1 MSAQADMLANLDT
14 RVPLIAD
21 MDTGYGGPS
30 NIARS
35 VRTYVRSGVAA
46 FHIEDQVQQK
56 RCGHLANKSIVARS
70 VFASRIRAAVAA
82 RRSARSDIVVIARTD
97 CLAGMGYD
105 EALARLKEARDLG
118 ADAGLLEG
126 PDSEETMERIV
137 KDLAPWPLV
146 LNMVEKG
153 RTPTV
158 SVKRAEEI
166 GYRCVIWSFA
176 GLVPALLALRQ
187 AYACLKD
194 TGLIDGKKLSP
205 KEVFE
210 VCGLH
215 EWMRVESEAGSA
227 VFTNGV

>member
-14 RVPLIAD
+14 RVPLLAD
-21 MDTGYGGPS
+21 MDTGYGGAG
-30 NIARS
+30 NVARS
-35 VRTYVRSGVAA
+35 VRAYVRAGVAA

-56 RCGHLANKSIVARS
+56 RCGHLANKAIVDRG
-70 VFASRIRAAVAA
+70 VFAMRIRAAVAA
-82 RRSARSDIVVIARTD
+82 RRAKRSDIVVIARTD
-97 CLAGMGYD
+97 CLASMGYD
-105 EALARLKEARDLG
+105 EALARLKEARDVG

-137 KDLAPWPLV
+137 KDLAPWPVV

-158 SVKRAEEI
+158 SVKRAKEI

-187 AYACLKD
+187 AYSCLKE
-194 TGLIDGKKLSP
+194 TGLIEGKKLSP

-210 VCGLH
+210 VCGLG
-215 EWMRVESEAGSA
+215 EWMRVESEAGGA

>member
-1 MSAQADMLANLDT
+1 MNAQADMLANLDT

-21 MDTGYGGPS
+21 MDTGYGGAA
-30 NIARS
+30 NVARS
-35 VRTYVRSGVAA
+35 VRSYIRSGVAA

-56 RCGHLANKSIVARS
+56 RCGHLANKAIVDRS
-70 VFASRIRAAVAA
+70 VYAMRIRAAVGA
-82 RRSARSDIVVIARTD
+82 RKSARSDIVVIARTD
-97 CLAGMGYD
+97 CLASLGYD

-126 PDSEETMERIV
+126 PDSEETMERVV
-137 KDLAPWPLV
+137 KDLAPWPVV

-158 SVKRAEEI
+158 SVKRAKEI

-194 TGLIDGKKLSP
+194 TGLIEGKKLSP

-210 VCGLH
+210 VCGLG
-215 EWMRVESEAGSA
+215 EWMRVESEAGGA